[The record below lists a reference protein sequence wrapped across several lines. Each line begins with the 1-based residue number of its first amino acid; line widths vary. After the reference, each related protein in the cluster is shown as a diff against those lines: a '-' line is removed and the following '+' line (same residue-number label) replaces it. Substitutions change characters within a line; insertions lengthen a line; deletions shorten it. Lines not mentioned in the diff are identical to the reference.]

1 MERPFNQHHVLWQR
15 TSYRASHEKALRTH
29 RGLVVPMDIGI
40 HKDLHARVP
49 TPPKPDHRLVCG
61 SLEMLDDLPRDV
73 LNNPP
78 ETVDAYAEWLMEQK
92 RGLATRLGKNLL
104 RQAVFIER
112 GYYGSA
118 A

>member
-29 RGLVVPMDIGI
+29 RGLVVPMDIGV

-49 TPPKPDHRLVCG
+49 IPPKPDHRLVCG

-78 ETVDAYAEWLMEQK
+78 GTVDAYAEWLMAQK

-112 GYYGSA
+112 GYHG
-118 A
+118 

>member
-1 MERPFNQHHVLWQR
+1 MERPFNQHHVLWNR
-15 TSYRASHEKALRTH
+15 TAYKQSHEKALRTH
-29 RGLVVPMDIGI
+29 RGLVVPMDIGV

-49 TPPKPDHRLVCG
+49 IPPKPDHRLVCG

-78 ETVDAYAEWLMEQK
+78 GTVDAYAEWLMAQK

-112 GYYGSA
+112 GYHG
-118 A
+118 